1 MEMILN
7 YWAANDTVTDFMLN
21 HSARGCNDNGVTFAT
36 LAPYRGGAPSMN
48 GRMQRRRDTLN
59 LRIPTEVRNLIDYAA
74 IATGKTL
81 TDFILGAARRAAE
94 DALLERTVFSVSP
107 EAYAEFLA
115 RLDAQAQARVKQT
128 GI

>member
-1 MEMILN
+1 
-7 YWAANDTVTDFMLN
+7 
-21 HSARGCNDNGVTFAT
+21 
-36 LAPYRGGAPSMN
+36 MN

-115 RLDAQAQARVKQT
+115 RLDAQAQAQVKQT

>member
-1 MEMILN
+1 
-7 YWAANDTVTDFMLN
+7 
-21 HSARGCNDNGVTFAT
+21 
-36 LAPYRGGAPSMN
+36 MN